1 MKPAL
6 KYMFIYDFYS
16 REHTRLPGSLRHKR
30 LFKKR
35 RSVILSW
42 WNRLPRVKRDA
53 LITEAER
60 IVASYNTILVEHR
73 QQIRQWIDEIQE
85 RIRQHRASQ
94 RYAKRRSV

>member
-6 KYMFIYDFYS
+6 KYMFIYDFYA

-35 RSVILSW
+35 RAVILSW
-42 WNRLPRVKRDA
+42 WNRLPRVKRDI
-53 LITEAER
+53 LIAEAEL
-60 IVASYNTILVEHR
+60 IVAGYNSSLVEHQ
-73 QQIRQWIDEIQE
+73 QQIRQWIYEIQE
-85 RIRQHRASQ
+85 RIKQHRASW